1 MTVVLWWLYFESYN
15 RSSNVLGGR
24 GSLRTFFSQN
34 YQSYFCCF
42 YDCLISAFRLP
53 DQAFYSGHHYDRTF
67 FANNFSGLGL
77 SYLGFRDSN
86 LRLRDQLSAS
96 QRYLFSRHRL
106 LCSHR
111 LVHPRMTVV
120 ASCNI
125 STPIGDASPDKN
137 VNKVRCHVVTCSR
150 VTCYVLYNL
159 GKKEQLGPR
168 SGAFWQIFAHTVTS
182 FTKTN

>member
-1 MTVVLWWLYFESYN
+1 MTVVLWWMYFESYN

-53 DQAFYSGHHYDRTF
+53 GRAFYSGHHYGHHYDRTF

-77 SYLGFRDSN
+77 SYLGFRDPN
-86 LRLRDQLSAS
+86 LLLRDQLSAS

-120 ASCNI
+120 TSCNI
-125 STPIGDASPDKN
+125 SSPIGDASPDKN

-150 VTCYVLYNL
+150 VTCNVL
-159 GKKEQLGPR
+159 R
-168 SGAFWQIFAHTVTS
+168 VI
-182 FTKTN
+182 

>member
-1 MTVVLWWLYFESYN
+1 MCLGDGEVFALFSLKIINLIFVASMIVLLVPFAY
-15 RSSNVLGGR
+15 VPGR
-24 GSLRTFFSQN
+24 
-34 YQSYFCCF
+34 
-42 YDCLISAFRLP
+42 
-53 DQAFYSGHHYDRTF
+53 AFYSGHHYDRTF

-120 ASCNI
+120 TSCNI
-125 STPIGDASPDKN
+125 SSPIGDASPDKN
-137 VNKVRCHVVTCSR
+137 VNKVRCHVVTWSR
-150 VTCYVLYNL
+150 VTCNVL
-159 GKKEQLGPR
+159 R
-168 SGAFWQIFAHTVTS
+168 VI
-182 FTKTN
+182 